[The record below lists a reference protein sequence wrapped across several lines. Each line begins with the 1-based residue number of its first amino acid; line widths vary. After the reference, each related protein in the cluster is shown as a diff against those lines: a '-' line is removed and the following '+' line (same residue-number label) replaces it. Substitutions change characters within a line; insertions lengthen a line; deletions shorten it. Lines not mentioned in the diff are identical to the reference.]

1 MLSSHQVIVSVEKT
15 TATNHSLQKSW
26 DYPLTLE
33 FSTSAQL
40 SLSTPGVF
48 GVLVKYCQ

>member
-1 MLSSHQVIVSVEKT
+1 
-15 TATNHSLQKSW
+15 LQKSW

-48 GVLVKYCQ
+48 GVLAKNRQLKNWLGFIEL